1 MRTRIVALLGMIL
14 SVYVDPAIA
23 AEGASSNY
31 FPGTYGLI
39 MPAVAPVEGGNFTS
53 MNLFYRATGSRS
65 VAKGKL
71 NLGIKVRSAVTA
83 GQFIRAWELP
93 SGGTFVMGVIA
104 PFAYADYTATVV
116 PGSGAA
122 RLISGSNSAIG
133 DISFIPASYYWSSG
147 QFNFNVYGVVIAPTG
162 QYDINNDVNIG
173 RNYWGLDTV
182 FAMTWF
188 NEASGTEVSVIP
200 GLMFNSENKD
210 TRYRTGTEFH
220 VEFLVNQFVSE
231 ELTIGFRGYAYKQ
244 LTGDSG
250 AGAILGDFK
259 GRSWGIGP
267 SINDIPKSMRG
278 NFILGAS
285 YVGDV
290 SATNRMKA
298 GYGVINLT
306 WVF

>member
-1 MRTRIVALLGMIL
+1 MRARNIAIIVAFF
-14 SVYVDPAIA
+14 SVYVGPAIA

-39 MPAVAPVEGGNFTS
+39 LPAVAPEEGSNFTS
-53 MNLFYRATGSRS
+53 MNLYYRATGSRS
-65 VAKGKL
+65 ISEGKL
-71 NLGIKVRSAVTA
+71 NFGIEVRSIVTA
-83 GQFIRAWELP
+83 GQFIRAWDIP
-93 SGGTFVMGVIA
+93 SGGTFVMGVIVPYA
-104 PFAYADYTATVV
+104 AADYSSTAIT
-116 PGSGAA
+116 GGGAVLQ
-122 RLISGSNSAIG
+122 RSGSNHALG

-147 QFNFNVYGVVIAPTG
+147 KFNFNVYGYIIAPTG
-162 QYDINNDVNIG
+162 QYDVNNDVNIG

-188 NEASGTEVSVIP
+188 NEATGTEISVIP

-210 TRYRTGTEFH
+210 TQYRTGTEFH
-220 VEFLVNQFVSE
+220 VEFLLNQFVSE
-231 ELTIGFRGYAYKQ
+231 DLAIGLRGYAYKQ

-259 GRSWGIGP
+259 GSSWGIGP
-267 SINDIPKSMRG
+267 TINYIPKSMG
-278 NFILGAS
+278 GKFVFGAS
-285 YVGDV
+285 YVADV